1 MSLTKIS
8 IRPGWGQAMTFSL
21 ATMPR
26 TTWALFFAMTCMCV
40 LGLGDN
46 IRGPLFPELLN
57 FFKLTNANGS
67 LSFAAS
73 SGAAFFGT
81 TLSVFLLRRIHP
93 DRLLSLSM
101 FLMAAGLFL
110 MGSAGS
116 FGLYLAGSVVFGLS
130 MGTTPVAQNLMLTEN
145 VNPKVRTKAL
155 SGLHALYG
163 LSSLIA
169 PFLAAHA
176 PQWFSG
182 SSVTVLTEWR
192 SSFFITGVLC
202 ILIFLVLMMI
212 KAVPGFDYAAPEKDS
227 PEIKGKNRKAIALM
241 SMFFASYVA
250 AEILVST
257 RLALYMRSYH
267 NMNLEQSSQYVTY
280 FFVFLLVGRT
290 LFAFKKFDMHLRRQM
305 NVSLFLSL
313 LFLIAGMNLHPF
325 FLTLTGL
332 SMAPF
337 YPLAVVYISEITGVQ
352 ARRYLTFVMA
362 VQSLLVI
369 SMHVGVGYITDAFG
383 LFTAFGVGI
392 LLLLASLF
400 GLNKHP
406 DIVS

>member
-1 MSLTKIS
+1 
-8 IRPGWGQAMTFSL
+8 MTFSIASL
-21 ATMPR
+21 PR
-26 TTWALFFAMTCMCV
+26 TTWALFFAMACMCV

-57 FFKLTNANGS
+57 FFSLSNANGS

-93 DRLLSLSM
+93 DKLLSLSM
-101 FLMAAGLFL
+101 FLMAAGLFA
-110 MGSAGS
+110 MGSAAN

-145 VNPKVRTKAL
+145 VNPEVRTKAL

-163 LSSLIA
+163 FSSLIA
-169 PFLAAHA
+169 PYLAAHS
-176 PQWFSG
+176 PQWFSA
-182 SSVTVLTEWR
+182 SSVSALSSAMPVLKEWR
-192 SSFFITGVLC
+192 SSFFITGFLC
-202 ILIFLVLMMI
+202 LLIFGVLMLV

-227 PEIKGKNRKAIALM
+227 SEIKNRNRKAMALM

-267 NMNLEQSSQYVTY
+267 NMNLEQSSLYVTY
-280 FFVFLLVGRT
+280 FFVFLLIGRMI
-290 LFAFKKFDMHLRRQM
+290 FAFKKFDIHLRRQM

-313 LFLIAGMNLHPF
+313 IFLIAGMWIHPL

-337 YPLAVVYISEITGVQ
+337 YPLAIVYISEITGPQ
-352 ARRYLTFVMA
+352 ARKYLTFVMA
-362 VQSLLVI
+362 VQSLVVI

-392 LLLLASLF
+392 ILLLASLF

-406 DIVS
+406 DVVL